1 MEAEATATAI
11 QMNTVSLKKDAER
24 RIFAGHLWVFS
35 NDIDAAKSP
44 LKKYSAGELIQI
56 ETAFGNKIAIGYIN
70 PHCLLCIRILTLNK
84 NEKIDTEFFI
94 KKIKTA
100 QSKRQPVFLDNYYR
114 LVFGESD
121 WLPGVVIDQFNDV
134 I

>member
-56 ETAFGNKIAIGYIN
+56 ETAFGNKIGVGYIN
-70 PHCLLCIRILTLNK
+70 PSCLLCIRILSLNK
-84 NEKIDTEFFI
+84 NDKIDTEFFI
-94 KKIKTA
+94 HKIKIA
-100 QSKRQPVFLDNYYR
+100 QAKRKQLFSENYYR
-114 LVFGESD
+114 LV
-121 WLPGVVIDQFNDV
+121 
-134 I
+134 